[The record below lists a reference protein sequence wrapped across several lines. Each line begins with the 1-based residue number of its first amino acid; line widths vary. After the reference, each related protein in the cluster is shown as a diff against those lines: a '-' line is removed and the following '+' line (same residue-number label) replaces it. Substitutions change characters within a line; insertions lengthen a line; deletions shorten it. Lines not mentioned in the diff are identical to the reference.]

1 MSTEEILQQV
11 EQIKKLRK
19 EIDKLKAQQ
28 QQYSIQ
34 KLLEKKQ
41 ELCQY
46 ISNGEVA
53 SVQIWIQEN
62 KTLDLNLLFFG
73 NSSELLRALE
83 FAIYKHKPD
92 VLNILINNGAKLNLP
107 MEDYRLKRYLP
118 VHYAVI
124 CCNTEKKYRQ
134 KALECL
140 FTILDNGGPM
150 MFKAVTMGEQNQT
163 LLEFILINPHLK
175 LLELAQRYNLKEMGI
190 LDEEDSNTFTP
201 LQYAV
206 HYDGSKYI
214 NRHGFIDT
222 LHTQEFIDTLHTQG
236 FIDTLCRLGA
246 DINKLGTFNYTPLMM
261 AIRNNDFKLAR
272 ALIFLGADPNI
283 ARRGDSD
290 SPLYIAVRT
299 NAIECVKELL
309 TPLKTKTPGSY
320 TYTEKNRRIDV
331 SNNDTYLIK
340 NYESRRPININAMGT
355 KGYYTPL
362 MISAI
367 RGYTECFEEL
377 LKYDADINIVA
388 GTGDKAIHLAVKFHQ
403 PEMIKALVQKG
414 ASLSEKNSDGETPAT
429 IAVIENHVDVLRVII
444 IEGRHADLNIPND
457 RGHSPLRIALEE
469 KHTECI
475 ELLMGVTPLETLKMV
490 YAWLKKKGE
499 IFRAMDWGRSPF
511 DKANTQR
518 AQIILES
525 KQRREYVTRLVK
537 GGFKTDVGSIQKLDK
552 DSGGHAGGF
561 VSHHS
566 PFKLK
571 F

>member
-1 MSTEEILQQV
+1 MSTEKILQQV
-11 EQIKKLRK
+11 EEIKKLRK
-19 EIDKLKAQQ
+19 EIAKLKAES
-28 QQYSIQ
+28 QQYSIN
-34 KLLEKKQ
+34 KLLKKTQ
-41 ELCQY
+41 ELYQY
-46 ISNGEVA
+46 ISNGEAA

-62 KTLDLNLLFFG
+62 KTLDLNLIFLDK
-73 NSSELLRALE
+73 SSELLRPLE

-124 CCNTEKKYRQ
+124 CCNVEGEYRQ

-140 FTILDNGGPM
+140 FTILDNGGLM

-163 LLEFILINPHLK
+163 LLEFILINPHLE
-175 LLELAQRYNLKEMGI
+175 LLELSQRYDLKEMGI

-206 HYDGSKYI
+206 HYDGSEYI
-214 NRHGFIDT
+214 NRHGFNAI
-222 LHTQEFIDTLHTQG
+222 LHTQG

-272 ALIFLGADPNI
+272 ALIFLGADPNRP
-283 ARRGDSD
+283 RRGDSD
-290 SPLYIAVRT
+290 STLYIAVKT

-309 TPLKTKTPGSY
+309 TPLKTEGS
-320 TYTEKNRRIDV
+320 YTEKNHQTDV
-331 SNNDTYLIK
+331 SNNDIYLK
-340 NYESRRPININAMGT
+340 QNYDSRRPININTKGT
-355 KGYYTPL
+355 RGYYTPL
-362 MISAI
+362 MISVI
-367 RGYTECFEEL
+367 HGYTECFEEL

-388 GTGDKAIHLAVKFHQ
+388 GTGDKAIHLAANFNR
-403 PEMIKALVQKG
+403 PEMIKTLVQKG
-414 ASLSEKNSDGETPAT
+414 ASLGEQNSDGFTPAV
-429 IAVIENHVDVLRVII
+429 IAVIENSVEALRVIMM
-444 IEGRHADLNIPND
+444 EGNHVDLNIPAFLHGVNK
-457 RGHSPLRIALEE
+457 SPLRIALESKKNSE
-469 KHTECI
+469 KALQCI
-475 ELLMGVTPLETLKMV
+475 ELLMGVTSTKTLNMV
-490 YAWLKKKGE
+490 YSWLKGKGE

-511 DKANTQR
+511 DKARTRR

-537 GGFKTDVGSIQKLDK
+537 RGFKTDDGPIHKLDP
-552 DSGGHAGGF
+552 DSGGLVRKF

>member
-1 MSTEEILQQV
+1 
-11 EQIKKLRK
+11 
-19 EIDKLKAQQ
+19 
-28 QQYSIQ
+28 
-34 KLLEKKQ
+34 
-41 ELCQY
+41 
-46 ISNGEVA
+46 
-53 SVQIWIQEN
+53 
-62 KTLDLNLLFFG
+62 
-73 NSSELLRALE
+73 
-83 FAIYKHKPD
+83 
-92 VLNILINNGAKLNLP
+92 

-124 CCNTEKKYRQ
+124 CCNAEGEYRQ

-140 FTILDNGGPM
+140 FTILDNGGLM

-163 LLEFILINPHLK
+163 LLEFILINPHLE

-214 NRHGFIDT
+214 NRHGFNAI
-222 LHTQEFIDTLHTQG
+222 LHTQG
-236 FIDTLCRLGA
+236 FIATLCHLGA

-261 AIRNNDFKLAR
+261 AIRNNDFNLAR
-272 ALIFLGADPNI
+272 VLIFLGADPNKP
-283 ARRGDSD
+283 RRGNSD

-299 NAIECVKELL
+299 NAIKCVKELL

-331 SNNDTYLIK
+331 SNNDTYLIQ

-362 MISAI
+362 MISVI
-367 RGYTECFEEL
+367 RGYTKCFEEL

-403 PEMIKALVQKG
+403 PKMIKALVQKG

-444 IEGRHADLNIPND
+444 IEGSHADLNIPND

-469 KHTECI
+469 KNTECI
-475 ELLMGVTPLETLKMV
+475 KLLMGVTPLETLKMV
-490 YAWLKKKGE
+490 YTWLKKKGE

-511 DKANTQR
+511 DKAKTRR

-537 GGFKTDVGSIQKLDK
+537 RGFKTDDGSIQKLDK